1 MNKQRRTRRNARRYV
16 EAMKGIQLRAEN
28 LKGLKEQRADLLE
41 EMKDLV
47 NGAEEEKR
55 AFDEE
60 EKEKFDELKGKI
72 AGIDATIRAIEEV
85 RSLETKPEDKV
96 GDDDDITVEERAF
109 VGYLRGEQTEE
120 RANLTFS
127 DNGAVIPKS
136 IADKIIEKVLDIC
149 PIYQMADRYS
159 IGGTITIPYYD
170 DETSSI
176 TMAYADEFTELTSSS
191 GKFKSI
197 DLSGFLAGALTLVSK
212 KLMNNS
218 NFDVLQKVID
228 FMGKAIAK
236 FIEHECLIG
245 TTGKA
250 TGALA
255 GVVTERTIT
264 SASAT
269 AVTADE
275 LIDVQEAIP
284 DIYQSDAIWIMNK
297 ATRTAIRKLKD
308 SDGNYL
314 LNRDMSAKWGYT
326 LLGKDVYC
334 SDNMEKMAAGKETI
348 LYGDMTGLAA
358 KVAEEASIEV
368 LREKYATQHAVG
380 VVAWMEIDT
389 KVEDAQKLSKL
400 KMKAA

>member
-1 MNKQRRTRRNARRYV
+1 
-16 EAMKGIQLRAEN
+16 MKGLQLRAED
-28 LKGLKEQRADLLE
+28 LKSLQEQRAEKLE
-41 EMKDLV
+41 EMKNLV
-47 NGAEEEKR
+47 NTAEEEKR
-55 AFDEE
+55 AFEEE
-60 EKEKFDELKGKI
+60 EKERFEDLKKEI
-72 AGIDATIRAIEEV
+72 EGIDATIAAIEEV
-85 RSLETKPEDKV
+85 RSMNMEKEDKKEEEQEL
-96 GDDDDITVEERAF
+96 TVEERAF
-109 VGYLRGEQTEE
+109 VDYLRGEYTEE
-120 RANLTFS
+120 RATNLTVA
-127 DNGAVIPKS
+127 DNGAIIPKT
-136 IADKIIEKVLDIC
+136 IMDKVIEKVVDIC
-149 PIYQMADRYS
+149 PIYQLSDKYS
-159 IGGTITIPYYD
+159 IGGTISIPYYD
-170 DETSSI
+170 EETSSI

-197 DLSGFLAGALTLVSK
+197 DLSGYLAGALTLVSK

-218 NFDVLQKVID
+218 KFDVLQKVID
-228 FMGKAIAK
+228 FMAKAIAK

-245 TTGKA
+245 TNGKA

-255 GVVTERTIT
+255 GVVEERTIT
-264 SASAT
+264 AAAAA

-284 DIYQSDAIWIMNK
+284 DIYQMDAIWIMNK

-314 LNRDMSAKWGYT
+314 LNRDLSAKWGYT

-334 SDNMEKMAAGKETI
+334 SDNMEKMAAGKDTI
-348 LYGDMTGLAA
+348 LYGDMSGLAV

-400 KMKAA
+400 KMKAS

>member
-1 MNKQRRTRRNARRYV
+1 MKRKNARKYV
-16 EAMKGIQLRAEN
+16 KAMKGLQLRAED
-28 LKGLKEQRADLLE
+28 LKSLQEQRAEKLE
-41 EMKDLV
+41 EMKNLV
-47 NGAEEEKR
+47 NTAEEEKR
-55 AFDEE
+55 AFEEE
-60 EKEKFDELKGKI
+60 EKERFEDLKKEI
-72 AGIDATIRAIEEV
+72 EGIDATIAAIEEV
-85 RSLETKPEDKV
+85 RSMNMKKEDKKEEEQEL
-96 GDDDDITVEERAF
+96 TVEERAF
-109 VGYLRGEQTEE
+109 VDYLRGEYTEE
-120 RANLTFS
+120 RATNLTVA
-127 DNGAVIPKS
+127 DNGAIIPKT
-136 IADKIIEKVLDIC
+136 IMDKVIEKVVDIC
-149 PIYQMADRYS
+149 PIYQLSDKYS
-159 IGGTITIPYYD
+159 IGGTISIPYYD
-170 DETSSI
+170 EETSSI

-197 DLSGFLAGALTLVSK
+197 DLSGYLAGALTLVSK

-218 NFDVLQKVID
+218 KFDVLQKVID
-228 FMGKAIAK
+228 FMAKAIAK

-245 TTGKA
+245 TNGKA

-255 GVVTERTIT
+255 GVVAERTIT
-264 SASAT
+264 AAAAA

-284 DIYQSDAIWIMNK
+284 DIYQMDAIWIMNK

-314 LNRDMSAKWGYT
+314 LNRDLSAKWGYT

-334 SDNMEKMAAGKETI
+334 SDNMEKMAAGKDTI
-348 LYGDMTGLAA
+348 LYGDMSGLAV

-400 KMKAA
+400 KMKAS

>member
-1 MNKQRRTRRNARRYV
+1 MKRKNARKYV
-16 EAMKGIQLRAEN
+16 KAMKGLQLRAED
-28 LKGLKEQRADLLE
+28 LKSLQEQRAEKLE
-41 EMKDLV
+41 EMKNLV
-47 NGAEEEKR
+47 NTAEEEKR
-55 AFDEE
+55 AFEEE
-60 EKEKFDELKGKI
+60 EKERFEDLKKEI
-72 AGIDATIRAIEEV
+72 EGIDATIAAIEEV
-85 RSLETKPEDKV
+85 RSMNMKKEDKKEEEQEL
-96 GDDDDITVEERAF
+96 TVEERAF
-109 VGYLRGEQTEE
+109 VDYLRGEYTEE
-120 RANLTFS
+120 RATNLTVA
-127 DNGAVIPKS
+127 DNGAIIPKT
-136 IADKIIEKVLDIC
+136 IMDKVIEKVVDIC
-149 PIYQMADRYS
+149 PIYQLSDKYS
-159 IGGTITIPYYD
+159 IGGTISIPYYD
-170 DETSSI
+170 EETSSI

-197 DLSGFLAGALTLVSK
+197 DLSGYLAGALTLVSK

-218 NFDVLQKVID
+218 KFDVLQKVID
-228 FMGKAIAK
+228 FMAKAIAK

-245 TTGKA
+245 TNGKA

-255 GVVTERTIT
+255 GVVEERTIT
-264 SASAT
+264 AAAAA

-284 DIYQSDAIWIMNK
+284 DIYQMDAIWIMNK

-314 LNRDMSAKWGYT
+314 LNRDLSAKWGYT

-334 SDNMEKMAAGKETI
+334 SDNMEKMAAGKDTI
-348 LYGDMTGLAA
+348 LYGDMSGLAV

-400 KMKAA
+400 KMKAS

>member
-1 MNKQRRTRRNARRYV
+1 MKRKNARKYV
-16 EAMKGIQLRAEN
+16 KAMKGMQLRAED
-28 LKGLKEQRADLLE
+28 LKSLQEQRAEKLE
-41 EMKDLV
+41 EMKNLV
-47 NGAEEEKR
+47 NTAEEEKR
-55 AFDEE
+55 AFEEE
-60 EKEKFDELKGKI
+60 EKERFEDLKKEI
-72 AGIDATIRAIEEV
+72 EGIDATIAAIEEV
-85 RSLETKPEDKV
+85 RSMNMKKEDKKEEEQEL
-96 GDDDDITVEERAF
+96 TVEERAF
-109 VGYLRGEQTEE
+109 VDYLRGEYTEE
-120 RANLTFS
+120 RATNLTVA
-127 DNGAVIPKS
+127 DNGAIIPKT
-136 IADKIIEKVLDIC
+136 IMDKVIEKVVDIC
-149 PIYQMADRYS
+149 PIYQLSDKYS
-159 IGGTITIPYYD
+159 IGGTISIPYYD
-170 DETSSI
+170 EETSSI

-197 DLSGFLAGALTLVSK
+197 DLSGYLAGALTLVSK

-218 NFDVLQKVID
+218 KFDVLQKVID
-228 FMGKAIAK
+228 FMAKAIAK

-245 TTGKA
+245 TNGKA

-255 GVVTERTIT
+255 GVVEERTIT
-264 SASAT
+264 AAAAA

-284 DIYQSDAIWIMNK
+284 DIYQMDAIWIMNK

-308 SDGNYL
+308 SDGNYM
-314 LNRDMSAKWGYT
+314 LNRDLSAKWGYT

-334 SDNMEKMAAGKETI
+334 SDNMEKMAAGKDTI
-348 LYGDMTGLAA
+348 LYGDMSGLAV

-400 KMKAA
+400 KMKAS

>member
-1 MNKQRRTRRNARRYV
+1 MKRKNARKYV
-16 EAMKGIQLRAEN
+16 KAMKGLQLRAED
-28 LKGLKEQRADLLE
+28 LKSLQEQRAEKLE
-41 EMKDLV
+41 EMKNLV
-47 NGAEEEKR
+47 NTAEEEKR
-55 AFDEE
+55 AFEEE
-60 EKEKFDELKGKI
+60 EKERFEDLKKEI
-72 AGIDATIRAIEEV
+72 AGIDATIAAIEEV
-85 RSLETKPEDKV
+85 RSMNMKKEDKKEEEQEL
-96 GDDDDITVEERAF
+96 TVEERAF
-109 VGYLRGEQTEE
+109 VDYLRGEYTEE
-120 RANLTFS
+120 RATNLTVA
-127 DNGAVIPKS
+127 DNGAIIPKT
-136 IADKIIEKVLDIC
+136 IMDKVIEKVVDIC
-149 PIYQMADRYS
+149 PIYQLSDKYS
-159 IGGTITIPYYD
+159 IGGTISIPYYD
-170 DETSSI
+170 EETSSI

-197 DLSGFLAGALTLVSK
+197 DLSGYLAGALTLVSK

-218 NFDVLQKVID
+218 KFDVLQKVID
-228 FMGKAIAK
+228 FMAKAIAK

-245 TTGKA
+245 TNGKA

-255 GVVTERTIT
+255 GVVAERTIT
-264 SASAT
+264 AAAAA

-284 DIYQSDAIWIMNK
+284 DIYQMDAIWIMNK

-314 LNRDMSAKWGYT
+314 LNRDLSAKWGYT

-334 SDNMEKMAAGKETI
+334 SDNMEKMAAGKDTI
-348 LYGDMTGLAA
+348 LYGDMSGLAV

-400 KMKAA
+400 KMKAS

>member
-1 MNKQRRTRRNARRYV
+1 MKRKNARKYV
-16 EAMKGIQLRAEN
+16 KAMKGLQLRAED
-28 LKGLKEQRADLLE
+28 LKSLQEQRAEKLE
-41 EMKDLV
+41 EMKNLV
-47 NGAEEEKR
+47 NTAEEEKR
-55 AFDEE
+55 AFEEE
-60 EKEKFDELKGKI
+60 EKERFEDLKKEI
-72 AGIDATIRAIEEV
+72 EGIDATIAAIEEV
-85 RSLETKPEDKV
+85 RSMNMEKEDKKEEEQEL
-96 GDDDDITVEERAF
+96 TVEERAF
-109 VGYLRGEQTEE
+109 VDYLRGEYTEE
-120 RANLTFS
+120 RATNLTVA
-127 DNGAVIPKS
+127 DNGAIIPKT
-136 IADKIIEKVLDIC
+136 IMDKVIEKVVDIC
-149 PIYQMADRYS
+149 PIYQLSDKYS
-159 IGGTITIPYYD
+159 IGGTISIPYYD
-170 DETSSI
+170 EETSSI

-197 DLSGFLAGALTLVSK
+197 DLSGYLAGALTLVSK

-218 NFDVLQKVID
+218 KFDVLQKVID
-228 FMGKAIAK
+228 FMAKAIAK

-245 TTGKA
+245 TNGKA

-255 GVVTERTIT
+255 GVVAERTIT
-264 SASAT
+264 AAAAA

-284 DIYQSDAIWIMNK
+284 DIYQMDAIWIMNK

-314 LNRDMSAKWGYT
+314 LNRDLSAKWGYT

-334 SDNMEKMAAGKETI
+334 SDNMEKMAAGKDTI
-348 LYGDMTGLAA
+348 LYGDMSGLAV

-400 KMKAA
+400 KMKAS